1 MQNSS
6 LSPQHFL
13 KELDNIEL
21 PIKQRERS
29 SKLLILFFKFAGK
42 KVLSRGKLEDD
53 LNKLG
58 FDEAV
63 IERIGELWDEQKI
76 GVCKVLISQMGSSY
90 NLLDLEW
97 KFGVT
102 VGNKLVD
109 SKGESFIQVKLVVQ
123 DPELKINEIFM
134 ELSPIQFYELYGEL
148 EKIKSIMDIN
158 S

>member
-1 MQNSS
+1 M
-6 LSPQHFL
+6 

-21 PIKQRERS
+21 PVKQRERA
-29 SKLLILFFKFAGK
+29 SKLLLLFFKFAGK
-42 KVLSRGKLEDD
+42 KVLSRSKLEDD
-53 LNKLG
+53 LGKLG
-58 FDEAV
+58 YDEAV
-63 IERIGELWDEQKI
+63 VQRIGELWDEQKL

-109 SKGESFIQVKLVVQ
+109 TKGESFIQIKLVVQ
-123 DPELKINEIFM
+123 DPDMKINEIFM
-134 ELSPIQFYELYGEL
+134 ELSPNQFYELYGEL
-148 EKIKSIMDIN
+148 EKIKSIMEIN

>member
-1 MQNSS
+1 M
-6 LSPQHFL
+6 

-21 PIKQRERS
+21 PVKQRERA
-29 SKLLILFFKFAGK
+29 SKLLLLFFKFAGK
-42 KVLSRGKLEDD
+42 KVLSRVKLEDD
-53 LNKLG
+53 LKKLG
-58 FDEAV
+58 YDDGV
-63 IERIGELWDEQKI
+63 VDRIGELWDEQKI
-76 GVCKVLISQMGSSY
+76 GVCKVLIGQMGSAF

-102 VGNKLVD
+102 VGNKIVD
-109 SKGESFIQVKLVVQ
+109 TKGESFIQIKMVVQ
-123 DPELKINEIFM
+123 DPELKVNEIFM

>member
-1 MQNSS
+1 M
-6 LSPQHFL
+6 

-21 PIKQRERS
+21 PVKQRERA
-29 SKLLILFFKFAGK
+29 SKLLLLFFKFAGK
-42 KVLSRGKLEDD
+42 KVLSRVKLEDD
-53 LNKLG
+53 LKKLG
-58 FDEAV
+58 YDDGV
-63 IERIGELWDEQKI
+63 VDRIGELWDEQKI
-76 GVCKVLISQMGSSY
+76 GVCKVLIGQMGSAF

-102 VGNKLVD
+102 VGNKIVD
-109 SKGESFIQVKLVVQ
+109 TKGESFIQIKMLVQ
-123 DPELKINEIFM
+123 DPELKVNEIFM

>member
-1 MQNSS
+1 M
-6 LSPQHFL
+6 

-21 PIKQRERS
+21 PVKQRERA
-29 SKLLILFFKFAGK
+29 SKLLLLFFKFAGK
-42 KVLSRGKLEDD
+42 KVLSRVKLEDD
-53 LNKLG
+53 LKKLG
-58 FDEAV
+58 YDEGV
-63 IERIGELWDEQKI
+63 VERIGELWDEQKI
-76 GVCKVLISQMGSSY
+76 GVCKVLIGQMGSAF

-102 VGNKLVD
+102 VGNKIVD
-109 SKGESFIQVKLVVQ
+109 TKGESFIQIKMIVQ
-123 DPELKINEIFM
+123 DPELKVNEIFM